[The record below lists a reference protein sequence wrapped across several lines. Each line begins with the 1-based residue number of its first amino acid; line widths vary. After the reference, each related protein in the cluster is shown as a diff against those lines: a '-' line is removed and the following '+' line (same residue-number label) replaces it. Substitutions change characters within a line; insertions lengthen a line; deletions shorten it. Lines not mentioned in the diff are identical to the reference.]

1 MIAAPAQE
9 RLRTI
14 SMWTGRQ
21 TLASIEQAI
30 GNLHQEEAQL
40 DGAIKTATADAG
52 RLRTG
57 RDDALK
63 ELARVKLDEITAGRL
78 VRNLDASERRAV
90 QLLENGRNRMA
101 SEADRK
107 AATLAEVQQAETAR
121 HAAAEAVEQALA
133 AVETVSAAT
142 AKQVQTTPAWQT
154 LAADFKAADD
164 IAGEAEKKATQS
176 QAELGAKQKPYD
188 DDVLFTY
195 LWKRKFATQA
205 YQAGNVARMM
215 DRMVADFIGF
225 ADVRPNYAMLLE
237 IPARLKDH
245 AAAKRAAAQAVREH
259 QAEIERSALTVAGFT
274 AKERSLSEARYKL
287 AAAEATLTAKRTEL
301 AAIDQV
307 RDALLKLGS
316 EPGYAEA
323 LATIAQG
330 DAQDDVAQLYAEARR
345 TQTIADEAIV
355 RRIEQIETKLGATEQ
370 ELRKLRST
378 AQTIAERRA
387 EAETVRERFRGAGYD
402 HPHARFGNEVDIGTI
417 LGSLLEGAVRSGV
430 VWDVIRGGFS
440 TRGPFDRGNMGMGG
454 GGFGGSGGGGL
465 PFPFPIPGG
474 GDSGPRGGGWR
485 IPDSQGG
492 WFPTGGGGGNGGDSS
507 GGGSSNSDDGF
518 STGESF

>member
-1 MIAAPAQE
+1 
-9 RLRTI
+9 
-14 SMWTGRQ
+14 MWTGRQ

-40 DGAIKTATADAG
+40 DSAIKTAMADTERERA
-52 RLRTG
+52 T

-63 ELARVKLDEITAGRL
+63 ELARIKLDEITAGRL

-90 QLLENGRNRMA
+90 QLLENGRHRLT

-107 AATLAEVQQAETAR
+107 AATLAEVQAAEAAR
-121 HAAAEAVEQALA
+121 HAAAEAVEQTLA
-133 AVETVSAAT
+133 AVEAVSADVRSKVQQTPGWQQMST
-142 AKQVQTTPAWQT
+142 A
-154 LAADFKAADD
+154 FKAADD
-164 IAGEAEKKATQS
+164 IAGEAEKKATS
-176 QAELGAKQKPYD
+176 AQAELGAKQKPYD

-195 LWKRKFATQA
+195 LWRRKFATQG

-237 IPARLKDH
+237 IPARLRDH
-245 AAAKRAAAQAVREH
+245 AAEKRAAAQTIRTQ
-259 QAEIERSALTVAGFT
+259 QADVERSALAAAGF
-274 AKERSLSEARYKL
+274 AERERSLTEARYKL
-287 AAAEATLTAKRTEL
+287 AAAESTLAAKRTEL

-307 RDALLKLGS
+307 REALMKLGS

-330 DAQDDVAQLYAEARR
+330 DAHDDINQLYAEARR
-345 TQTIADEAIV
+345 TPTTADEAIV
-355 RRIEQIETKLGATEQ
+355 RRIEQIDDKLGRSEQ
-370 ELRKLRST
+370 ELQQLRKT
-378 AQTIAERRA
+378 AQDISQRRA
-387 EAETVRERFRGAGYD
+387 EAESVRERFRSAGYD
-402 HPHARFGNEVDIGTI
+402 HPHARFGNEVDIGSV

-440 TRGPFDRGNMGMGG
+440 TRGPFDRGSMGG
-454 GGFGGSGGGGL
+454 GGFGGGGGL

-485 IPDSQGG
+485 VPDSQGG
-492 WFPTGGGGGNGGDSS
+492 WFPPS
-507 GGGSSNSDDGF
+507 GGGSGDTSNDDDSF
-518 STGESF
+518 STGDKF